1 MNRIGPAL
9 LIPLGVLLFTVAIIV
24 GIGELLLLMA
34 RLMPELGGIHEPLS
48 VLVALL
54 LAAAILA
61 IASLLASRAASSRQD
76 HQS

>member
-34 RLMPELGGIHEPLS
+34 RLMPELGGIREPLS